1 MFFFFKQKTAY
12 EMRISDWSSDVCSS
26 DLKSAQ
32 NIVELVVECLTL
44 DLQLIADLTVVVLA
58 VQRLVEH
65 KSGGIG
71 GKPVIVAARLQFV
84 LAIAKDILQR
94 DTVADFPARGV
105 GDPPGLNPREQI
117 LHIAVDPVNT
127 APPLSGEGKSEE
139 H

>member
-1 MFFFFKQKTAY
+1 MCIIYSFRSLFFVFVFFFKQKTAY
-12 EMRISDWSSDVCSS
+12 EMLIRDLSSDVCSA
-26 DLKSAQ
+26 DLEDRIELILHVAALTVRLELQVKSAQ

-94 DTVADFPARGV
+94 DKIGRAHV
-105 GDPPGLNPREQI
+105 
-117 LHIAVDPVNT
+117 
-127 APPLSGEGKSEE
+127 
-139 H
+139 

>member
-1 MFFFFKQKTAY
+1 M
-12 EMRISDWSSDVCSS
+12 
-26 DLKSAQ
+26 
-32 NIVELVVECLTL
+32 L

-94 DTVADFPARGV
+94 DIVADFPARGV

-117 LHIAVDPVNT
+117 LHIAR
-127 APPLSGEGKSEE
+127 SEE
-139 H
+139 RRVGKECVSTFRSRWSPYH

>member
-1 MFFFFKQKTAY
+1 MIPRPPRSTLTDTLFPYTTLF
-12 EMRISDWSSDVCSS
+12 RS
-26 DLKSAQ
+26 
-32 NIVELVVECLTL
+32 VELVVECLTL

-94 DTVADFPARGV
+94 DIVADFPARGV
-105 GDPPGLNPREQI
+105 GDPPGLNPREQDRKNTR
-117 LHIAVDPVNT
+117 LH
-127 APPLSGEGKSEE
+127 SS